1 MKKEKENKE
10 EESKELPEFDR
21 KDIIALIIAMYRIL
35 LPQFLFIAL
44 VFFLVAFLLLNFWFK

>member
-21 KDIIALIIAMYRIL
+21 KDIIAFIIAMYRVL